1 MTALSENELDRLE
14 ALLDS
19 EFLGG
24 EAMLLDENP
33 QLQPVLPASWWQEH
47 NVQLHLG
54 VTLREID
61 RASRTLTLTD
71 GQTYRWSQL
80 LLATG
85 AAARPL
91 PLLDKLGE
99 RCFTLRHA
107 GDAERLRDVLQPGK
121 AIAIVGA
128 GTIGLELAASATP
141 RGCQVAVV
149 EMASSVMGRNA
160 PAPVRDYLL
169 ARHQQAGVRVL
180 LNSSIEHAEAGEF
193 LSLTLQ
199 NGETLLADAVI
210 YGIGIVA
217 NDALARDAGLEAANG
232 IIVDTACSTAD
243 PAIFAAGDVAQ
254 HHQYGLCI
262 QSWAFAQNQAI
273 ATAKAMLDPQAS
285 GYDEAPWLWSD
296 QYDRNIQI
304 LGIPQAGSRTI
315 VRDEPQGAIYFSLN
329 ADGRLT
335 QLVAFNNARIVKL
348 AKRWMAAGRD
358 LSNVPLAD
366 PTFSLM
372 SLR

>member
-1 MTALSENELDRLE
+1 GLTVDR
-14 ALLDS
+14 
-19 EFLGG
+19 
-24 EAMLLDENP
+24 
-33 QLQPVLPASWWQEH
+33 
-47 NVQLHLG
+47 
-54 VTLREID
+54 
-61 RASRTLTLTD
+61 
-71 GQTYRWSQL
+71 
-80 LLATG
+80 
-85 AAARPL
+85 
-91 PLLDKLGE
+91 
-99 RCFTLRHA
+99 
-107 GDAERLRDVLQPGK
+107 
-121 AIAIVGA
+121 
-128 GTIGLELAASATP
+128 
-141 RGCQVAVV
+141 
-149 EMASSVMGRNA
+149 
-160 PAPVRDYLL
+160 
-169 ARHQQAGVRVL
+169 
-180 LNSSIEHAEAGEF
+180 
-193 LSLTLQ
+193 
-199 NGETLLADAVI
+199 
-210 YGIGIVA
+210 GIVVNA
-217 NDALARDAGLEAANG
+217 QGRSN
-232 IIVDTACSTAD
+232 D

-296 QYDRNIQI
+296 QYDRNVQI